1 MRSPTAAQLGFFM
14 VRGND
19 KRTLRFVPLIDER
32 IKLLQHPIGPLLAAQ
47 VIKVQQING
56 REPLE

>member
-1 MRSPTAAQLGFFM
+1 M
-14 VRGND
+14 VRRND
-19 KRTLRFVPLIDER
+19 KRTLRFIPLIDER

-56 REPLE
+56 RQPLE